1 MDLKIKDFLKLQSLQ
16 MLNNAKIKKSLQGKF
31 QLPGKHDLKIIMR
44 CDYKIRIKKPPKYIR
59 QCFQEPFIQT
69 KEPLGS

>member
-16 MLNNAKIKKSLQGKF
+16 MLNNAKIKKPLQGKF

-44 CDYKIRIKKPPKYIR
+44 YDYKIHIKTSKVY
-59 QCFQEPFIQT
+59 
-69 KEPLGS
+69 